1 MLTYADGMLA
11 DVQLVT
17 GRKIFS
23 PIPLDERDSGLSMRN
38 KSTYDR
44 Y

>member
-11 DVQLVT
+11 DLQLVT
-17 GRKIFS
+17 GRKIFP
-23 PIPLDERDSGLSMRN
+23 PIPLDERDSGLS
-38 KSTYDR
+38 SASGLTYDR